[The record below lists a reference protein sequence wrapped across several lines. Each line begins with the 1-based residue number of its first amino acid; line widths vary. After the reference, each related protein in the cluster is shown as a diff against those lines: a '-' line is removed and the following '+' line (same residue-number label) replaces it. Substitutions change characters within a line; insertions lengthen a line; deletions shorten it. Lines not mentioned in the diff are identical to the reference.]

1 MLVERFHTAGLNTA
15 AYLIVCGDVAAVVDP
30 QRDITP
36 YLQAAAAQG
45 ARITY
50 VLLTHLHSDFVSGHL
65 EVAAVTGAV
74 IVTGTGTKTRFT
86 AQAMPHGSSITMGQ
100 CSIQVL
106 HTPGHTAESVCYLLC
121 AADGRPTYLFSGD
134 TLLADAIGRPDVTEV
149 NTDMN
154 TLMHELQQ
162 SLQQLLLLPDAVRLC
177 GTHGAAGEQPVTLA
191 QLKEV
196 LPALY
201 ETNLQQFTNAVMQ
214 QPQAHPAG
222 RTHNLQY
229 NRNGYPTLQELQAAA
244 TAYDVA
250 GLQQALKDA
259 TCIVLDTRPAT
270 TFTQG
275 FIPGSV
281 FIGLENRFCRWAGAL
296 LAPDSNLL
304 LVCEPGTEAEVIN
317 LLARVGLHK
326 VQGYLAGGFE
336 SWRQAGAAMDMI
348 IDVEADELAMDLPFD
363 DNLIVVDVRQEP
375 EFAAGHVKDA
385 VHLPLS
391 EINDPGLLANIE
403 DTDNLYLHS
412 TTGYRSVIAA
422 SFMKRQGFHNLRNIM
437 GGWEAIRQQ
446 RIETVKEKAGLN

>member
-1 MLVERFHTAGLNTA
+1 MLVERFHAAGLHAA
-15 AYLIVCGDVAAVVDP
+15 AYLIVCNDVAAVVDP
-30 QRDITP
+30 QRDIAP
-36 YLQAAAAQG
+36 YLEAAAAQG
-45 ARITY
+45 ARITQ

-65 EVAAVTGAV
+65 EVAAATGAT
-74 IVTGTGTKTRFT
+74 IITGPGSNTRYAT
-86 AQAMPHGSSITMGQ
+86 QAITPGSSITLGN
-100 CSIQVL
+100 CSIDLL
-106 HTPGHTAESVCYLLC
+106 HTPGHTAESVCYLLR
-121 AADGRPTYLFSGD
+121 AADGRPAYLFSGD
-134 TLLADAIGRPDVTEV
+134 TLLAHAIGRPDTTEA
-149 NTDMN
+149 NTDTN
-154 TLMHELQQ
+154 TLMQELHQ
-162 SLQQLLLLPDAVRLC
+162 SLQQLLLLPDAVRIC
-177 GTHGAAGEQPVTLA
+177 SAHGAAGEQPITLA

-196 LPALY
+196 LTALH
-201 ETNLQQFTNAVMQ
+201 ETDLQVFTNAIMQ
-214 QPQAHPAG
+214 QPQAHPVG
-222 RTHNLQY
+222 FVHNLQY
-229 NRNGYPTLQELQAAA
+229 NRNGYPTLQELQAAV

-250 GLQQALKDA
+250 GFQQALKDA

-275 FIPGSV
+275 FISGSV

-336 SWRQAGAAMDMI
+336 SWQQAGAAVDMI

-375 EFAAGHVKDA
+375 EFAAGHVKEA

-391 EINDPGLLANIE
+391 EMNDPGLLANIE

-422 SFMKRQGFHNLRNIM
+422 SLMKQQGFHNLRNVL
-437 GGWEAIRQQ
+437 GGWEAIRKQ